1 MPSKQQPLR
10 KSCRAKQGNTIM
22 QATKAYTYITK
33 AGKIGAEVL
42 KQSNGAYR
50 YMGAWGAG
58 CVNAETMHKTM
69 QQWEQTKRG
78 FTKETHNQG

>member
-1 MPSKQQPLR
+1 
-10 KSCRAKQGNTIM
+10 M

-50 YMGAWGAG
+50 YTGAWGAG
-58 CVNAETMHKTM
+58 CVSAETMYKTM